1 MVNLPSGVHINNLI
15 DDIRIFSWQ
24 AADILLYYS
33 KLLED
38 SDDKKKI
45 LKNNNEDDPVTL
57 ADLKVN
63 EIIIKRINEKY
74 KNINWDIL
82 SEENVKTSKT
92 FFTKNDW
99 VWVLDPLD
107 GTKDFI
113 QGTGNYAM
121 HLALNFRKK
130 PYIGFVLIPDKN
142 QLWITDGKKTWCE
155 KRDGTKYKTNL
166 FNKKNLQE
174 MTLVT
179 SKNHGNEVLRNLIQ
193 KINFHKVEIM
203 GSIGCKIASIV
214 RGDSDIY
221 ICLSLPGKSSPK
233 DWDFAAPEAILRA
246 AGGKITNLENE
257 ALTYG
262 TSNFAQEGVIVA
274 SNNNANHGRICSK
287 IKEII
292 KKYDLYP
299 L

>member
-1 MVNLPSGVHINNLI
+1 MI
-15 DDIRIFSWQ
+15 
-24 AADILLYYS
+24 
-33 KLLED
+33 
-38 SDDKKKI
+38 KKI

-121 HLALNFRKK
+121 HLALNFKKK

-166 FNKKNLQE
+166 FSNKNLQE

-193 KINFHKVEIM
+193 KLIFV
-203 GSIGCKIASIV
+203 
-214 RGDSDIY
+214 
-221 ICLSLPGKSSPK
+221 KSK
-233 DWDFAAPEAILRA
+233 LWEVLAAKLH
-246 AGGKITNLENE
+246 L
-257 ALTYG
+257 
-262 TSNFAQEGVIVA
+262 
-274 SNNNANHGRICSK
+274 
-287 IKEII
+287 
-292 KKYDLYP
+292 
-299 L
+299 